1 MRVDAAE
8 KILQNAELAD
18 DMSAHVCEHVKIP
31 FYQRLRVKLVF
42 FISLAVLITEIL
54 VFVPSIADMKDRWLD
69 TKHQAAQALGLAFV
83 NKYGDFD
90 GDDILHSTVFSAIR
104 ITRIDGTTMTL
115 SRKDPVSVMQVIDLR
130 HYNEIASLWE
140 TLRILLLRDTKGAI
154 EVAGALEG
162 HNSILSVM
170 IPKTIVYQILLEFT
184 GQFVAVSFTIAI
196 IAALLI
202 YLIIYE
208 LLMRPW
214 GHIYDNMLEFVAE
227 PHNPS
232 RILLPESR
240 NDEVGL
246 AQRRIAALERVLQ
259 QNYVRQKH
267 LADLGLAVSKINHDM
282 RNVLASAQLV
292 SDHLA
297 EVDNP
302 VVQTLTP
309 KLLRAISRAIN
320 YSQSVIAYGRAQ
332 EQPPQKRRLFLRHL
346 IDEVQESLVVAGKE
360 QVEICNFVP
369 ENFELDADSEQLH
382 RVITNLIRNAVE
394 AMTAEESGAA
404 CAVRRISISAGRIG
418 ATAVIDVEDTGPGLP
433 ARAKE
438 HLFSP
443 FQGSTR
449 RDGIGLGLAICLE
462 LVRAHGGTIKLL
474 EDDRPGTHFE
484 IRLPDQP
491 TAIAAWPKRKRA

>member
-1 MRVDAAE
+1 MRVEAAE
-8 KILQNAELAD
+8 KTLQDAELAE
-18 DMSAHVCEHVKIP
+18 DMSAYASMQAKIP
-31 FYQRLRVKLVF
+31 FYQRLRVKLIF

-54 VFVPSIADMKDRWLD
+54 VFVPSIADMKDRWLE
-69 TKHQAAQALGLAFV
+69 TRHQAAQALGLAFV
-83 NKYGDFD
+83 NKQGDLD
-90 GDDILHSTVFSAIR
+90 GDDILHSTAFSVIR
-104 ITRIDGTTMTL
+104 ITRANGRTMTL
-115 SRKDPVSVMQVIDLR
+115 SRKNPAPVTQVIDLR
-130 HYNEIASLWE
+130 HSNEIASLWE
-140 TLRILLLRDTKGAI
+140 TLRILLLRDRRGAI
-154 EVAGALEG
+154 EVVGALG
-162 HNSILSVM
+162 GRDGVLSAI

-184 GQFVAVSFTIAI
+184 GQFIAVSFTIAI

-227 PHNPS
+227 PHDPG
-232 RILLPESR
+232 RILVPEQR

-246 AQRRIAALERVLQ
+246 AQRRIAAVERVLQ

-267 LADLGLAVSKINHDM
+267 LVDLGLAVSKINHDM

-297 EVDNP
+297 EIDNP
-302 VVQTLTP
+302 VVQKLTP
-309 KLLRAISRAIN
+309 KLLRAISRAIR
-320 YSQSVIAYGRAQ
+320 YSQSVIAYGHAQ
-332 EQPPQKRRLFLRHL
+332 EQLPQKRRLGLRHL
-346 IDEVQESLVVAGKE
+346 VDEVHESLAVAGKE
-360 QVEICNFVP
+360 QVELRNLVP
-369 ENFELDADSEQLH
+369 ENFEIDADSEQMH

-394 AMTAEESGAA
+394 AITADENRVDCAA
-404 CAVRRISISAGRIG
+404 RRISISAGRIG

-438 HLFSP
+438 HLFAP

-474 EDDRPGTHFE
+474 EDGRPGTHFE
-484 IRLPDQP
+484 IRLPDSGF
-491 TAIAAWPKRKRA
+491 KYGMV